1 MVSVLLCS
9 CCNQLINYAK
19 TDDGN
24 VHLDHVLNI
33 KLPSLSPCVEHALT
47 KAAKSFD
54 RACRDISHSFT
65 VIGYA
70 GERIMEPCLNIAES
84 VQLYQGPY

>member
-1 MVSVLLCS
+1 MM
-9 CCNQLINYAK
+9 

-33 KLPSLSPCVEHALT
+33 KLPSLSPLIEQALT
-47 KAAKSFD
+47 KAVKSFD
-54 RACRDISHSFT
+54 RACYDVSNSVT

-70 GERIMEPCLNIAES
+70 GERIKEPCQNVAGMCKIITVS
-84 VQLYQGPY
+84 R